1 MISIKDAVD
10 QLAVREQLQQR
21 MMHEALAAY
30 RQAVEQT
37 QLHVFGLFPR
47 AGQAQQTAVRQTLQ
61 QLDASPPAFAA
72 TVDPWSA
79 ALRNFAQDA
88 ETSRAHDL
96 AMVRELL
103 AILSRVAEDSN
114 RQAHA
119 STAGFEQLSHNLEQ
133 LSAAPDLETLR
144 EGLSHQIGDLRA
156 YVDQI
161 VADHERF
168 TSRLSSETASFASRV
183 AELETIA
190 ATDPLT
196 GIANRRAFEAAL
208 ATALASGV
216 NFSLLMFDLD
226 GFKGI
231 NDRLGHNAG
240 DQVLCHFARALRQ
253 EIRHQ
258 DLAARLGG
266 DEFVVLLHCPL
277 DVALRRGTQILQSLE
292 RRREINLNGRTL
304 PVPIRAS
311 IGVVEHRDDEVA
323 TELLRRADDAM
334 YAVKRRRKAAPG

>member
-21 MMHEALAAY
+21 MMQDAVAAY

-47 AGQAQQTAVRQTLQ
+47 AGQAQQAAVRQTLQ

-72 TVDPWSA
+72 TVDPWTA

-88 ETSRAHDL
+88 EISRAHDL

-103 AILSRVAEDSN
+103 AILSRAAEDSKG
-114 RQAHA
+114 QAHA
-119 STAGFEQLSHNLEQ
+119 STAGFEKLSHNLEQ
-133 LSAAPDLETLR
+133 LSIAPDLETLR
-144 EGLSHQIGDLRA
+144 EGLSHHIGDLRA
-156 YVDQI
+156 YVVQI
-161 VADHERF
+161 VADHERS
-168 TSRLSSETASFASRV
+168 TSRLTAETASFESRV
-183 AELETIA
+183 AELEALA

-196 GIANRRAFEAAL
+196 GIGNRRAFEAAL
-208 ATALASGV
+208 ASALSTGV

-231 NDRLGHNAG
+231 NDRLGHDAG
-240 DQVLCHFARALRQ
+240 DQVLCHFARALRE
-253 EIRHQ
+253 EIRSQ

-266 DEFVVLLHCPL
+266 DEFIVLLHCPL
-277 DVALRRGTQILQSLE
+277 DGALRRGTQILQRLE
-292 RRREINLNGRTL
+292 RRHEITLNGRSL

-311 IGVVEHRDDEVA
+311 IGVVEHREGEDSPV
-323 TELLRRADDAM
+323 LLRRADEAM
-334 YAVKRRRKAAPG
+334 YAVKRRRKAALE